1 VLVPIEGL
9 FARGTRA
16 TEVVRVKRRLRA
28 ETSRAERDDA
38 RAILDLK
45 LRLAAATGSV
55 SSCASCAAG
64 KPSPRGIFAGGDCCS
79 SPTDGL
85 FDDVESAA
93 LAQAGTRPRD
103 LVTPRGEH
111 AGCAFRGATGC
122 TLATEHR
129 PTVCV
134 RYACDGLRR
143 ELHRLGRL
151 DEVEQLANEL
161 RDALARFAASRE
173 ARIDLEIVVGVS

>member
-1 VLVPIEGL
+1 MLVPIERL

-16 TEVVRVKRRLRA
+16 TEVAGVKRRLRA
-28 ETSRAERDDA
+28 ERSRAEREDA
-38 RAILDLK
+38 LAIRDLK
-45 LRLAAATGSV
+45 LRLATATGSV
-55 SSCASCAAG
+55 SSCASCAIG
-64 KPSPRGIFAGGDCCS
+64 KPSPRGVFAGGDCCS

-85 FDDVESAA
+85 FDDVETAA

-103 LVTPRGEH
+103 LVTPRSEH

-122 TLATEHR
+122 TLAAEHR

-151 DEVEQLANEL
+151 DDVEALALEL
-161 RDALARFAASRE
+161 RQALARFAARRE
-173 ARIDLEIVVGVS
+173 ARIDLAWLSGA